1 MALLALNH
9 DVLFEILSQT
19 DSRSALNLS
28 MVSRKAYDLSLPQA
42 LSDVTLS
49 RSQNQVRS
57 FCQFILADLQ
67 NRLPYLR
74 QLTIECTSF
83 GVARH
88 IEFHKTVDFSAAS
101 DIAELLA
108 KAKRLNRLSI
118 ACFEGLIAYEPR
130 ISIAVCGIPD
140 LADLALHNCGHLTV
154 AMLPSLRSRPRRLAF
169 TSLFNRSLPSF
180 FHRLIAVDSIETLE
194 LSHLSLTDG
203 SQPHEEIHEIPCM
216 PSVRSLILKGCT
228 ARMSLFVRAM
238 PNLRS
243 LHISDVYSKVDGH
256 SDHLKSGCWQGLAFL
271 RGNVPDFRQWN
282 VVCPVRQVQLDLT
295 AFHYPDALSVIR
307 HTSPVVLSLP
317 METKLI
323 DTTFWGDFI
332 TATPRLR
339 YLEVCL
345 DEGRQQKLNDWMNIV
360 PNILG
365 NSSIVALSL
374 CVRRTHVMGSR
385 QEPCNKEELR
395 STVFRRLPERIRT
408 TIPHLRYIGVSLAN
422 KGENP
427 FDGRGIVPVWWRIG
441 SARELVPVPSD
452 SSADMRERLLNADYE
467 RGNRIQL

>member
-1 MALLALNH
+1 MATRPEPVHASNIPELKAISSPQPLPSLQSELCSITRKAFLRVLPVADTYTSKRRGLHDHIYFEHMALLALNH

-216 PSVRSLILKGCT
+216 PS
-228 ARMSLFVRAM
+228 
-238 PNLRS
+238 
-243 LHISDVYSKVDGH
+243 
-256 SDHLKSGCWQGLAFL
+256 
-271 RGNVPDFRQWN
+271 WN

-345 DEGRQQKLNDWMNIV
+345 DEGRQQKLNDWMTTSEATAF
-360 PNILG
+360 
-365 NSSIVALSL
+365 NSSPLYSKSYSSHILTSYL
-374 CVRRTHVMGSR
+374 F
-385 QEPCNKEELR
+385 LR
-395 STVFRRLPERIRT
+395 
-408 TIPHLRYIGVSLAN
+408 
-422 KGENP
+422 
-427 FDGRGIVPVWWRIG
+427 
-441 SARELVPVPSD
+441 
-452 SSADMRERLLNADYE
+452 
-467 RGNRIQL
+467 NRNV